1 MSRIANIIRGLFSR
15 KPVHQQK
22 DSMAPRGDGE
32 KSVQPMPEN
41 VIQKIPVEA
50 KMMKEVSD
58 MELQT
63 VNTTTLQAQS
73 ADGNMAEANVSERDG
88 HGTEVQVTTE
98 QIMRSGGTMVHSC
111 YDNREL
117 SWLKF
122 NTRVLE
128 EAEDTSNPFCE
139 RLSFASIFQSNLDE
153 FFMVRVGSLYD
164 QMLVSKDI
172 RDNKTNMTCQEQ
184 LFAIFEQV
192 KLLHSVK
199 MLLMQN

>member
-1 MSRIANIIRGLFSR
+1 MSRIANIIWGLFGR

-50 KMMKEVSD
+50 KMVKEVSD

-63 VNTTTLQAQS
+63 VNAATVPAQS
-73 ADGNMAEANVSERDG
+73 VDGNMAEANVTERDG

-139 RLSFASIFQSNLDE
+139 RLSFASIFQSLW
-153 FFMVRVGSLYD
+153 Y
-164 QMLVSKDI
+164 VSVLCMI
-172 RDNKTNMTCQEQ
+172 RCWYPK
-184 LFAIFEQV
+184 I
-192 KLLHSVK
+192 SVITR
-199 MLLMQN
+199 QI

>member
-1 MSRIANIIRGLFSR
+1 MSRIANIIRGLFGR
-15 KPVHQQK
+15 NPVHQQK

-63 VNTTTLQAQS
+63 VNATTVQAQS

-98 QIMRSGGTMVHSC
+98 QTMRSGGTMVHSC

-117 SWLKF
+117 S
-122 NTRVLE
+122 
-128 EAEDTSNPFCE
+128 
-139 RLSFASIFQSNLDE
+139 
-153 FFMVRVGSLYD
+153 
-164 QMLVSKDI
+164 
-172 RDNKTNMTCQEQ
+172 
-184 LFAIFEQV
+184 
-192 KLLHSVK
+192 
-199 MLLMQN
+199 